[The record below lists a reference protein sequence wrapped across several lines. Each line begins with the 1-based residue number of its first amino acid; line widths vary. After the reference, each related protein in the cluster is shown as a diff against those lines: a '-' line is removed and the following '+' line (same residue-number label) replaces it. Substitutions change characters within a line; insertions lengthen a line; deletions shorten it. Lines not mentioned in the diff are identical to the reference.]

1 MARAQVTVYRRSDAE
16 KQPVEALEYIDRRH
30 VEFPC
35 SEETG
40 TAEEAVEV
48 EGEAAAG
55 LDAAGMSAREAE
67 VEVDGCV
74 SLACQ
79 EASSARAHEAT
90 GELARRSAAHR
101 WGRSVGSVTIQY

>member
-1 MARAQVTVYRRSDAE
+1 MVGLEELYIRLAGCWVAGANLLVFEVY
-16 KQPVEALEYIDRRH
+16 V
-30 VEFPC
+30 
-35 SEETG
+35 
-40 TAEEAVEV
+40 EEAVEV